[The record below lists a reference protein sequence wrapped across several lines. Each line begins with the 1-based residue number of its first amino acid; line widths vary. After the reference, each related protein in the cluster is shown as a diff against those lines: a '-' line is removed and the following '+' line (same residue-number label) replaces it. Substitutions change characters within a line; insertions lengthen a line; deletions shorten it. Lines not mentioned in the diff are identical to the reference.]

1 MMKMTMM
8 MVVTIFVVV
17 ITMGILMMTM
27 TMIIKMTIIIIMT
40 ARSCVEVARTQF
52 AGSRVITDTSTTAQ
66 RRCVSA
72 S

>member
-1 MMKMTMM
+1 M
-8 MVVTIFVVV
+8 VTIFVVV

-27 TMIIKMTIIIIMT
+27 TIIIKMTIKMTIMT

>member
-1 MMKMTMM
+1 M
-8 MVVTIFVVV
+8 VTIFVVV

-27 TMIIKMTIIIIMT
+27 TMIIKMTIMT
-40 ARSCVEVARTQF
+40 ARSCVEVARMQF